1 MNQLKLSKY
10 LKSVI
15 IGAWICGTVIYF
27 YIFPFWGNNIV
38 TAEPQFSSWYWL
50 WLIFLHLVYKATQI
64 HEENEL
70 TI

>member
-27 YIFPFWGNNIV
+27 YIFPFGEI
-38 TAEPQFSSWYWL
+38 TL
-50 WLIFLHLVYKATQI
+50 
-64 HEENEL
+64 
-70 TI
+70 